1 MIGLKAL
8 LLSNLDD
15 ISTIVGLPVAT
26 LDSLQQL
33 AEAMNSDANFLNNI
47 MAATTL
53 NSDATYVNI
62 LCDYIIKTFFNYD
75 TIDTSTIKFNL
86 NPDISYVDTSCNS
99 RIRKSLNYDSII
111 AWYITIIDEIR

>member
-33 AEAMNSDANFLNNI
+33 AEAINSDANFLNNI

-53 NSDATYVNI
+53 KSDLTYVNI
-62 LCDYIIKTFFNYD
+62 LCD
-75 TIDTSTIKFNL
+75 
-86 NPDISYVDTSCNS
+86 
-99 RIRKSLNYDSII
+99 
-111 AWYITIIDEIR
+111 